1 MRKYAFAA
9 LAAAVLAAPTASFA
23 NELFFD
29 KLEAEKR
36 KMLGTST
43 LALMKDARKMGVKL
57 DKMTVPGFVIEM
69 ADDDKDGVISDAE
82 FTRAETRIRE
92 MIGG

>member
-29 KLEAEKR
+29 RLESDQR
-36 KMLGTST
+36 KMLGKAA
-43 LALMKDARKMGVKL
+43 LAMMTDAKKMGVKL
-57 DKMTVPGFVIEM
+57 DKMALPGFVFEI
-69 ADDDKDGVISDAE
+69 ADADKDGVISDAE
-82 FTRAETRIRE
+82 FTRAEKHIRKGIE
-92 MIGG
+92 N